1 MYFCAVLRILSMIT
15 DDIFLELHRI
25 LPRFPEDQVFVI
37 TDENVARHSLP
48 LFTEQIADFGPL
60 FLNTLRQHTL
70 VLPAGE
76 EHKNL
81 NTVQRIW
88 DYLQSAGATRR
99 SIALLLGG
107 GVVTDL
113 AGFAVS
119 CYQRGIP
126 FINIPTTLLSI
137 VDASDGGKT
146 GIDYGG
152 LKNQIG
158 LFRPALE
165 NIIWLPFLRT
175 LPAEQFLSGWAEMI
189 KHAMIASPLEWNRLL
204 AFDLEQY
211 ISQPDE
217 ALEEEFR
224 AILSRSMEIK
234 RYVVEQ
240 DPEEQDAR
248 RTLNLGHTVGH
259 ALESILIERK
269 QPRPHGYC
277 VLWGMVAELY
287 LSHLVMGFPTETVTQ
302 LGRYMLDHYGAIG
315 FSCRDYDHLL
325 ALMRHDKKNTDSR
338 ISFTLLRHIGSP
350 AVGSHVADDQIRE
363 SLDYL
368 FSL

>member
-1 MYFCAVLRILSMIT
+1 MLT

-25 LPRFPEDQVFVI
+25 LPRFAEDQVFLI
-37 TDENVARHSLP
+37 TDENVARECLP
-48 LFTEQIADFGPL
+48 LFESQTADFGQL
-60 FLNTLRQHTL
+60 WQNMLRRHTL

-76 EHKNL
+76 AHKNL
-81 NTVQRIW
+81 DTVRRIW

-99 SIALLLGG
+99 SVVLLLGG
-107 GVVTDL
+107 GVVTDM
-113 AGFAVS
+113 AGFAAA

-189 KHAMIASPLEWNRLL
+189 KHALIASPIEWNRLL

-211 ISQPDE
+211 LAAPDE
-217 ALEEEFR
+217 AQEDEFR
-224 AILSRSMEIK
+224 ALITRSMDIK

-240 DPEEQDAR
+240 DPEEQDMR
-248 RTLNLGHTVGH
+248 RILNFGHTVGH
-259 ALESILIERK
+259 AIESELIGRG
-269 QPRPHGYC
+269 QARPHGYC
-277 VLWGMVAELY
+277 VVWGMAAELY
-287 LSHLVMGFPTETVTQ
+287 LSHLCLGFPAEVLTQ
-302 LGRYMLDHYGAIG
+302 LSSYMKAHYGAVG
-315 FSCRDYDHLL
+315 FSCRDYERLL
-325 ALMRHDKKNTDSR
+325 SLMRHDKKNTDSR
-338 ISFTLLRHIGSP
+338 ISFTLLRHVGSP
-350 AVGSHVADDQIRE
+350 CAGSHASDEQIKE
-363 SLDYL
+363 ALDYL